1 MQLLCS
7 MLFTGC
13 DFNSNVTQLTPRLT
27 FPRLE
32 AKGSWSAKT
41 MEELLG
47 VVCEEGSVPKQ
58 LRLDIAAS
66 CWEIIFS
73 PLAFFDDGSALTL
86 FDLAPPRFVAESTA
100 FLATFPE

>member
-7 MLFTGC
+7 MLITGC

-27 FPRLE
+27 LPRLE
-32 AKGSWSAKT
+32 AKGSAIPST

-47 VVCEEGSVPKQ
+47 VVCEERSVPKQ

-66 CWEIIFS
+66 CWEIIRS

-86 FDLAPPRFVAESTA
+86 FDLAPPRMVAESTA

>member
-7 MLFTGC
+7 MLITGC

-32 AKGSWSAKT
+32 AKGSCNT

-47 VVCEEGSVPKQ
+47 VVCEEQSVPKQ

-66 CWEIIFS
+66 CWEIIRS

-86 FDLAPPRFVAESTA
+86 FDLAPPRMVAESTA

>member
-7 MLFTGC
+7 ALITGC
-13 DFNSNVTQLTPRLT
+13 DFSSNLARLTPRQT

-32 AKGSWSAKT
+32 AKGAWSAKT

-47 VVCEEGSVPKQ
+47 VVCEERSVPKQ

-66 CWEIIFS
+66 CWEIIRS

-86 FDLAPPRFVAESTA
+86 FDLAPPRMVADSKA